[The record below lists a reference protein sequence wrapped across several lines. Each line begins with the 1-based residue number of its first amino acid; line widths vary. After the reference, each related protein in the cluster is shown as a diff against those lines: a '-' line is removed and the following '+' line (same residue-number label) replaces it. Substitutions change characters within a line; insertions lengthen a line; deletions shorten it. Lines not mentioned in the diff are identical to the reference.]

1 MPITGR
7 LGAVAVCNSST
18 AQNRVTA
25 METLGTVSQAPYRS
39 AVERLREPQLG
50 AFEVWGQLMLC
61 ENDCSEVAK
70 ARRRV

>member
-39 AVERLREPQLG
+39 AVEQLREPQLG
-50 AFEVWGQLMLC
+50 AFGGW
-61 ENDCSEVAK
+61 
-70 ARRRV
+70 